1 MKDASLGPILTNMSA
16 DLMDVFGQDSRR
28 REQSRELEIYVQ
40 NVNAVMPGLV
50 TAAEL
55 IASTVR
61 FLYFNRSNLAM
72 KSTLYMLPHEE
83 LEVDETKNNY
93 TGNPFIKS
101 PRIKLIRCIKSFQY
115 GSERCCICTCILSSV
130 KFIRLLSYLP
140 FGQIAT
146 FYPVSSE
153 TFLRR
158 DRVNLN

>member
-1 MKDASLGPILTNMSA
+1 MSA

-61 FLYFNRSNLAM
+61 FLYFNKSNLAM

-83 LEVDETKNNY
+83 LEVGEKQLHFDIYNQIRGLGVAKIEPIGELNH
-93 TGNPFIKS
+93 F
-101 PRIKLIRCIKSFQY
+101 LICH
-115 GSERCCICTCILSSV
+115 
-130 KFIRLLSYLP
+130 
-140 FGQIAT
+140 
-146 FYPVSSE
+146 
-153 TFLRR
+153 
-158 DRVNLN
+158 

>member
-1 MKDASLGPILTNMSA
+1 MSSSNSIQRHLLLQDASLGPILTNMSA

-83 LEVDETKNNY
+83 LEVCQN
-93 TGNPFIKS
+93 
-101 PRIKLIRCIKSFQY
+101 KLYVKIS
-115 GSERCCICTCILSSV
+115 CT
-130 KFIRLLSYLP
+130 
-140 FGQIAT
+140 T
-146 FYPVSSE
+146 
-153 TFLRR
+153 
-158 DRVNLN
+158 

>member
-1 MKDASLGPILTNMSA
+1 MIVYHALGSTLCMFVPVIRELTVEFYRQLVRDSPSMSMCRAYSIHRHLLLQDASLGPILTNMSA

-61 FLYFNRSNLAM
+61 FLYFNKSNLAM

-83 LEVDETKNNY
+83 LEV
-93 TGNPFIKS
+93 
-101 PRIKLIRCIKSFQY
+101 C
-115 GSERCCICTCILSSV
+115 
-130 KFIRLLSYLP
+130 
-140 FGQIAT
+140 
-146 FYPVSSE
+146 
-153 TFLRR
+153 
-158 DRVNLN
+158 